1 MDLSPLLFRIR
12 DWFDPFVARFAI
24 VHEMHLCVSLSDEF
38 DIAISGA
45 IAPFLIMGSCKFWS
59 LTMLPIDTL
68 PNRRYVESAL
78 H

>member
-1 MDLSPLLFRIR
+1 MDLSPLSFRMR

-45 IAPFLIMGSCKFWS
+45 IAPFLIMEPCIFLS
-59 LTMLPIDTL
+59 LAMLPIYTL